1 MTCWDGER
9 ERSQKGE
16 GKVTAVTRGVSDAM
30 KAPVVVVDND
40 AFTRSTVTAALEGR
54 GHRVLGSYPDARSCL
69 IGLADLPTPP
79 EVAVLDL
86 DLGVGPNGLDVAT
99 ALRSRLPRIGL
110 VMLTH
115 YRDPRLL
122 TVEIPRWPA
131 GMRYLSKSDI
141 DDVGVLV
148 AAIASARESPLRAA
162 RGSST
167 PDANLAGLTMTQIEV
182 LRAVAQGYSTPE
194 IARKRAVSVKAVE
207 KVITRICEQLDLPR
221 ASTHN
226 QRVQLVRAFVRM
238 TGQGDAIPPAND
250 AVADLS

>member
-1 MTCWDGER
+1 MVNGRLTGMVR
-9 ERSQKGE
+9 
-16 GKVTAVTRGVSDAM
+16 TVSD
-30 KAPVVVVDND
+30 PVKTPIVVVDND
-40 AFTRSTVTAALEGR
+40 AFTRSTVAAALEGR

-69 IGLADLPTPP
+69 TGVADLPVTP

-86 DLGVGPNGLDVAT
+86 DLGVGPNGIDVAT
-99 ALRSRLPRIGL
+99 ALRSRIPRIGL

-122 TVEIPRWPA
+122 TVEIPRWPP
-131 GMRYLSKSDI
+131 GMRYLAKSDI

-148 AAIASARESPLRAA
+148 TAIVSARESPMRVP
-162 RGSST
+162 RGTSM
-167 PDANLAGLTMTQIEV
+167 PDADLAVLTGTQIEV

-194 IARKRAVSVKAVE
+194 IARMRGVSVKAVE

-221 ASTHN
+221 AATHN

-238 TGQGDAIPPAND
+238 TGQGDAIPPASD
-250 AVADLS
+250 AVADSS